1 MRIIPAIDLIGG
13 RCVRLEE
20 GDYAKQTDYYE
31 DPLDMAKQLADYGI
45 EHLHLV
51 DLDGA
56 KAGKVVNWEVL
67 ERICTQTSL
76 QVDFG
81 GGIKTEA
88 EVQKALEL
96 GAKQLNIGSLAV
108 KQPVVFGEWIQRF
121 GGETLLLSAD
131 ARDRKI
137 AVHGWQ
143 EQTALDLFEF
153 VGTYLQKG
161 IRTVVCTDISR
172 DGKLQG
178 PAVEL
183 YGELMREFPDLQLVA
198 SGGVSSLHDLDEL
211 QKLDLYGAIIGKA
224 LYEGKISLKEL
235 QAWQAS

>member
-31 DPLDMAKQLADYGI
+31 EPLDMAKQLADYGI
-45 EHLHLV
+45 NYLHLV

-67 ERICTQTSL
+67 ERICTHTSL

-88 EVQKALEL
+88 EVQQALKL
-96 GAKQLNIGSLAV
+96 GATQLNIGSLAV
-108 KQPVVFGEWIQRF
+108 KQPDLFAEWIQQF

-131 ARDRKI
+131 ARDGKI

-143 EQTALDLFEF
+143 EQTELDLFAF
-153 VGTYLQKG
+153 VGSYLQQG

-178 PAVEL
+178 PAVAL
-183 YGELMREFPDLQLVA
+183 YQELMNEFPDLQLVA
-198 SGGVSSLHDLDEL
+198 SGGVSSLYDLDEL
-211 QKLDLYGAIIGKA
+211 QQLDLYGVIIGKA

-235 QAWQAS
+235 QTWGER